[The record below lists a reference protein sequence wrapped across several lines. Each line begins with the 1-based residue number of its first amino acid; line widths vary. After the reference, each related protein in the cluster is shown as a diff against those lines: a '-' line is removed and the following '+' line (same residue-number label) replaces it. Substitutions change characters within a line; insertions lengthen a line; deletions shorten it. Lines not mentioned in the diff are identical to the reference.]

1 METEKTGKR
10 LEINITPDMK
20 LLSQS
25 ELEILLKEKA
35 SIDYEKQWDDYKNNN
50 SKKDNSFGGFSGN
63 VFANCWKSIK

>member
-1 METEKTGKR
+1 
-10 LEINITPDMK
+10 MK

-50 SKKDNSFGGFSGN
+50 SKKIIHSVGFPVMFLRIVGN
-63 VFANCWKSIK
+63 T

>member
-35 SIDYEKQWDDYKNNN
+35 SIDYEKQWNDYKNNN
-50 SKKDNSFGGFSGN
+50 SKKR
-63 VFANCWKSIK
+63 